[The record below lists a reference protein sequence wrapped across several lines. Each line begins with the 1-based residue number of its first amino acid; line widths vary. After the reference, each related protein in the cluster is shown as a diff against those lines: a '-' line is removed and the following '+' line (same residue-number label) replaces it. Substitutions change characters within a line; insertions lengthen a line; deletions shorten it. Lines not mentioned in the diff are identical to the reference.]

1 MSLCERRYRPF
12 GQPFDTK
19 LNTVLTDRITPR
31 RRVKIAGSHWIYS
44 LKIIDIL
51 KETRPI
57 SFEFFPPRTAEGIS
71 AVLETLHGL
80 RAYCPDFVSVTY
92 GAGGSTRS
100 FTEEITFQAK
110 RTAGVEVMAHL
121 TCVGQTKEEIHEVLE
136 RLEAEGV
143 ENIIALRGDPPRG
156 STKFVPT
163 PGGFQHA
170 TDLLRH
176 IKSNFKFGV
185 AAACYPEGHTESVD
199 LDTDLKYVKQKVDN
213 GADFLVTQLFYDNRY
228 FFDFVERARA
238 GGIDVPIIPGVLP
251 VLNSSQVR
259 RFTVLSGSKIPPA
272 LDRLLDKYAD
282 NDDSARDMGV
292 EYATDQVRELWDSG
306 VPGVHFYV
314 LNRSYSVS
322 RILDNLR
329 LPGHHRE
336 D

>member
-1 MSLCERRYRPF
+1 M
-12 GQPFDTK
+12 
-19 LNTVLTDRITPR
+19 
-31 RRVKIAGSHWIYS
+31 
-44 LKIIDIL
+44 KIIDIL

-57 SFEFFPPRTAEGIS
+57 SFEFFPPRTAEGIP
-71 AVLETLHGL
+71 AVLETLKGL
-80 RAYCPDFVSVTY
+80 TAYYPNFVSVTY

-100 FTEEITFQAK
+100 FTEEITFEAK
-110 RTAGVEVMAHL
+110 RTAGVLVMAHL
-121 TCVGQTKEEIHEVLE
+121 TCVGQTKEEIHGVLE

-143 ENIIALRGDPPRG
+143 ENVIALRGDPPRG
-156 STKFVPT
+156 ATEFVPVA
-163 PGGFQHA
+163 GGFQHA
-170 TDLLRH
+170 TDLLQH
-176 IKSNFKFGV
+176 IKSNFHFGV

-259 RFTVLSGSKIPPA
+259 RFTTLSGSNIPPV
-272 LDRLLDKYAD
+272 LDKLLDKYAD
-282 NDDSARDMGV
+282 NDASARDMGV
-292 EYATDQVRELWDSG
+292 EYATDQVRELWESG

-314 LNRSYSVS
+314 LNRTYSVS
-322 RILDNLR
+322 RILDNLK
-329 LPGHHRE
+329 LPGHHRK